1 MDETYFIDTHAHLFW
16 ESFDNDRQEVIRRAM
31 ENNVRKIILPNV
43 DQQSIDLL
51 KKTVAL
57 APDNLFPLIGL
68 HPSSVKDDYQE
79 ILKVIEQ
86 ELTENKYYGIGEI
99 GIDLYWPENRKFR
112 QQQEQAFRL
121 QLQMAKEL
129 NLPVVIHTRDSFD
142 ITYQIVKE
150 ENSDRLRGIF
160 HCFTGTSE
168 QALAIADLGDFYI
181 GIGGVIT
188 FKNSKL
194 GERIKDIPLD
204 YMVLETDSPFLTPHP
219 HRGKRNESAYIPLIA
234 QKLAEVKN
242 TSVEEVATITTRN
255 AEKLFGI

>member
-1 MDETYFIDTHAHLFW
+1 MNETYFIDTHAHLFW
-16 ESFDNDRQEVIRRAM
+16 ESFDNDRQEVILRAIK
-31 ENNVRKIILPNV
+31 NNVRKIILPNV
-43 DQQSIDLL
+43 DIQSIDLL
-51 KKTVAL
+51 KKTVDL
-57 APDNLFPLIGL
+57 APDTIFPLMGL
-68 HPSSVKDDYQE
+68 HPSSVKDNYQE
-79 ILKVIEQ
+79 VLKVIEQ
-86 ELTENKYYGIGEI
+86 ELTKNKYYGIGEI
-99 GIDLYWPENRKFR
+99 GIDLYWPENRKYR
-112 QQQEQAFRL
+112 QQQKQAFRL
-121 QLQMAKEL
+121 QLQLAKEL

-160 HCFTGTSE
+160 HCFTGSSE
-168 QALAIADLGDFYI
+168 QALAIAELGDFYI

-204 YMVLETDSPFLTPHP
+204 YMVLETDAPFLTPHP
-219 HRGKRNESAYIPLIA
+219 YRGKRNESAYIPLIA